1 MEKVTSMTEEE
12 FSKAAREVG
21 WDDEWIQHLI
31 EEARIDADMEQT
43 QQRGI
48 IAVPIH
54 IGLAGL
60 WNSIKDGPAFV
71 EAHVS

>member
-21 WDDEWIQHLI
+21 WDDEWIQQSI
-31 EEARIDADMEQT
+31 EEARINADMEQA

-48 IAVPIH
+48 IAVPVP
-54 IGLAGL
+54 IGLAGI
-60 WNSIKDGPAFV
+60 WNFIKDGPAFV

>member
-31 EEARIDADMEQT
+31 EEARIDADMEQA
-43 QQRGI
+43 QQRGMG
-48 IAVPIH
+48 AYCKS
-54 IGLAGL
+54 GRCAGKMRFL
-60 WNSIKDGPAFV
+60 S
-71 EAHVS
+71 